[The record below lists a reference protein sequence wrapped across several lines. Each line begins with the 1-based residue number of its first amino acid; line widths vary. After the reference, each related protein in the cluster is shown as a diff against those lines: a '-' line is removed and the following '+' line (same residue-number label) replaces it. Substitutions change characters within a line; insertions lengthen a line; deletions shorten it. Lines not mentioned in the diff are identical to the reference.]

1 MDTKFEIMHP
11 FYIETARHSSE
22 FSMNIFHY
30 HLEYELYFVEE
41 GTRNILIDDKLK
53 TIKKNDV
60 ALIKSNVIHH
70 TSGNSC
76 TRTIVYISKNYLKR
90 FFTDKT
96 IKKLLDCFSKETVSL
111 SPEDFAVCKKMLTKI
126 QNEFYENP
134 KDNNSFIT
142 LANLLLLLGDPE
154 KDISNFS
161 EPDKKNLLTNIL
173 SYVNKNYQT
182 IRSLDDISNKFFIT
196 KFHLCRIFKEKTGAT
211 INTYI
216 NKLRLKKACE
226 LLQTTDLSAVSI
238 AETCGFNSPIY
249 FSQSFKKA
257 FGMSPIT
264 YRKEKKFLYDINSD
278 Q

>member
-11 FYIETARHSSE
+11 FYIETASHSNK

-30 HLEYELYFVEE
+30 HLEYELYFLED
-41 GTRNILIDDKLK
+41 GDRNLLIGDKLK

-70 TSGNSC
+70 TSGGAC

-96 IKKLLDCFSKETVSL
+96 INKLLSCFSKEAISL
-111 SPEDFAVCKKMLTKI
+111 SAEDFAACKKMLNKM
-126 QNEFYENP
+126 QAEFSENP

-142 LANLLLLLGDPE
+142 LANLLLLLGDAS
-154 KDISNFS
+154 KDISSVS
-161 EPDKKNLLTNIL
+161 ETDGKNLLTDIL
-173 SYVNKNYQT
+173 SYINKNYQT
-182 IRSLDDISNKFFIT
+182 IRSLDDISSKFFIT

-216 NKLRLKKACE
+216 NRLRLKKACE
-226 LLQTTDLSAVSI
+226 LLQTTDLNAVSI
-238 AETCGFNSPIY
+238 AENCGFNSPIY

-257 FGMSPIT
+257 FGISPIV

-278 Q
+278 